1 MQKLIPDEVTCSHH
15 VHIKVHKTS
24 QGRYVEKYFALWK
37 SSDVVITGILEYLFI
52 YTEAAKAQGKHAC
65 TLRTHVTLMLAH
77 I

>member
-1 MQKLIPDEVTCSHH
+1 MCISKC
-15 VHIKVHKTS
+15 IKRHKGGTLK
-24 QGRYVEKYFALWK
+24 KYFALWK
-37 SSDVVITGILEYLFI
+37 SSDVVITGIFEYLFI